1 MVCSGWPRVNCY
13 GCLGG
18 KTVSFKLKS
27 VSIYSYDG
35 EIRTVTFKLSGLNIL
50 TGRAATGKSSIIDIV
65 DYCLGRSECYVAAG
79 VIRQHVSWFAV
90 ELEKNGDCL
99 FVGRRNPGPTTNTS
113 PDIFVRRGTFGEL
126 PIYPDL
132 QKNITEDALISL
144 LTRYAGIEE
153 NENRPTSGTREP
165 LRATL
170 RHAIWYCFQ
179 KQDEIASRERLFHR
193 QGDPWIPQ
201 AIKDTLPYFLGA
213 FDSEYFLRQEEL
225 DDARTQL
232 RALEAK
238 LELSKQARNIGM
250 EKIRRYVT
258 DGKRVGLI
266 DQNFESS
273 KLEDVFAQL
282 KTAAQANLTSPLILA
297 SPDGAIEQ
305 LENEQ
310 KTLLMKLQENVQNT
324 RATRHFLSEQ
334 VSFATEATEQGA
346 RLATLELFPK
356 ADSEKSVCPICLQD
370 LDKIVPAVEHI
381 RLSLQRIE
389 THLVS
394 VSTENPHL
402 QSRLDEL
409 GNQKGSLESDLI
421 EIQQELENA
430 YIANAKSQALRDQA
444 IERARVIGRISAFLD
459 QNAEV
464 EDGSELA
471 RQIQS
476 AKLRVKALSERLNVE
491 DVGQRI
497 DTFLNLISDKM
508 TDYAKR
514 LELEH
519 AGGRIRFDLKKL
531 TVVAD
536 TSQGPIPLNR
546 MGSGENWVGFHVL
559 THLALHAWFRSA
571 ARPVPGFLIFDQPS
585 QVYYPPETD
594 QNGRLDGL
602 QDEDRKA
609 VRRLFELMNDVS
621 NEIGLNFQMLVID
634 HAHLDDDW
642 FEAAIVEEWRG
653 ANALVPEA
661 WKDTSSTSL

>member
-1 MVCSGWPRVNCY
+1 
-13 GCLGG
+13 
-18 KTVSFKLKS
+18 
-27 VSIYSYDG
+27 
-35 EIRTVTFKLSGLNIL
+35 
-50 TGRAATGKSSIIDIV
+50 
-65 DYCLGRSECYVAAG
+65 
-79 VIRQHVSWFAV
+79 
-90 ELEKNGDCL
+90 
-99 FVGRRNPGPTTNTS
+99 
-113 PDIFVRRGTFGEL
+113 
-126 PIYPDL
+126 
-132 QKNITEDALISL
+132 
-144 LTRYAGIEE
+144 
-153 NENRPTSGTREP
+153 
-165 LRATL
+165 
-170 RHAIWYCFQ
+170 
-179 KQDEIASRERLFHR
+179 
-193 QGDPWIPQ
+193 
-201 AIKDTLPYFLGA
+201 
-213 FDSEYFLRQEEL
+213 
-225 DDARTQL
+225 
-232 RALEAK
+232 
-238 LELSKQARNIGM
+238 
-250 EKIRRYVT
+250 
-258 DGKRVGLI
+258 
-266 DQNFESS
+266 
-273 KLEDVFAQL
+273 
-282 KTAAQANLTSPLILA
+282 
-297 SPDGAIEQ
+297 
-305 LENEQ
+305 
-310 KTLLMKLQENVQNT
+310 
-324 RATRHFLSEQ
+324 
-334 VSFATEATEQGA
+334 
-346 RLATLELFPK
+346 
-356 ADSEKSVCPICLQD
+356 